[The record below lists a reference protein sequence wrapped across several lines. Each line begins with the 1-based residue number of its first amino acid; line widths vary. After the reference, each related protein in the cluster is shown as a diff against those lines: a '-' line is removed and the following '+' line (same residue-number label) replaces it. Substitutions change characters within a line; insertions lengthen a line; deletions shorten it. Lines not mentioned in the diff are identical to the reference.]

1 MSPVPVFVPVGLL
14 AKPRSAH
21 GYVWCAL
28 AGEDGDGRDGAGSA
42 ARPLRCVPVS
52 VGSLAK
58 PRSAHG
64 YVWCAL
70 AGEDGDGRDGA
81 GSAA

>member
-1 MSPVPVFVPVGLL
+1 MMRIDDEVRRP
-14 AKPRSAH
+14 H
-21 GYVWCAL
+21 
-28 AGEDGDGRDGAGSA
+28 GEDVWGFEAIR
-42 ARPLRCVPVS
+42 PVS

-70 AGEDGDGRDGA
+70 MGESRIHHASGVSHALARSSTDARSEA
-81 GSAA
+81 